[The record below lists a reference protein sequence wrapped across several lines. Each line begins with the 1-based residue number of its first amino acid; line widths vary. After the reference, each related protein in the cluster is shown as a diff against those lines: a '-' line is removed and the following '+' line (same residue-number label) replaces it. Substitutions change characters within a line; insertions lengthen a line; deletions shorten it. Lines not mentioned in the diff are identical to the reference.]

1 MARVTAHLRQTF
13 IAGVLLMVPV
23 AATFVLLWYLF
34 NRLDGFLQP
43 GVKQIFGFAIPGLGL
58 LALLVLI
65 YLVGLVGR
73 NVIGRRLLTWGQG
86 VLLRIPLVRAVYS
99 PAKQLIESFS
109 GSGEIGFKRVVLIEY
124 PSAGLWTVGFLTGT
138 VKDETGGVQALVY
151 IPTAPTPYTG
161 FLVVLP
167 FSKVYDTDLS
177 VPDAIKLVL
186 SGGIVAPAAIRKT
199 PVR

>member
-1 MARVTAHLRQTF
+1 
-13 IAGVLLMVPV
+13 MVPV
-23 AATFVLLWYLF
+23 AATFGILWYLF
-34 NRLDGFLQP
+34 TRLDGFLQP
-43 GVKQIFGFAIPGLGL
+43 GVKEIFGFAIPGLGL

-65 YLVGLVGR
+65 YLLGRVGR

-86 VLLRIPLVRAVYS
+86 MLLRIPLVRAVYS

-109 GSGEIGFKRVVLIEY
+109 GSGGDMGFKRVVLIEY

-161 FLVVLP
+161 FLVIMP
-167 FSKVYDTDLS
+167 FSHVYDTDLS

-186 SGGIVAPAAIRKT
+186 SGGIVSPDAIRKT
-199 PVR
+199 RAR

>member
-1 MARVTAHLRQTF
+1 M
-13 IAGVLLMVPV
+13 AGVLLIVPV
-23 AATFVLLWYLF
+23 AATFGILWYLF
-34 NRLDGFLQP
+34 DRLDGFLQP

-65 YLVGLVGR
+65 YLLGLVGR

-109 GSGEIGFKRVVLIEY
+109 GSGGEMGFKRVVLIEW
-124 PSAGLWTVGFLTGT
+124 PSAGLWTPGFLTGT
-138 VKDETGGVQALVY
+138 VKDETGGVHALVY

-161 FLVVLP
+161 FLTILP
-167 FSKVYDTDLS
+167 FSQVHDTDLS

-186 SGGIVAPAAIRKT
+186 SGGIVSPGVIRKT
-199 PVR
+199 RAR